1 MPLVA
6 SGTAHCEL
14 SLRDFILCRW
24 KACTMHQ
31 YVLQNREKRF
41 HARQSERGSCLTSAG
56 LHVRSELH
64 TWSQTQYTVGY
75 SSFGTSSG
83 TSSDLSPPA
92 HAKLVISGLQPSHI
106 PSLIN
111 SLSWSSLSHIARA
124 NGPPQAWL
132 FFEFRNTHQS
142 LLTLQHCQN
151 EKSPVNIMTFMNRYC
166 YGKTFTTWLIL
177 LIKVHKHRFSHH
189 S

>member
-1 MPLVA
+1 MFCRTEKNVFMPDSPREVAAWRRLASTSGLSSTHDHKHNIPLVTPP
-6 SGTAHCEL
+6 SG
-14 SLRDFILCRW
+14 
-24 KACTMHQ
+24 
-31 YVLQNREKRF
+31 
-41 HARQSERGSCLTSAG
+41 
-56 LHVRSELH
+56 
-64 TWSQTQYTVGY
+64 
-75 SSFGTSSG
+75 
-83 TSSDLSPPA
+83 PPPGPP

-132 FFEFRNTHQS
+132 FYEFRNTHQS